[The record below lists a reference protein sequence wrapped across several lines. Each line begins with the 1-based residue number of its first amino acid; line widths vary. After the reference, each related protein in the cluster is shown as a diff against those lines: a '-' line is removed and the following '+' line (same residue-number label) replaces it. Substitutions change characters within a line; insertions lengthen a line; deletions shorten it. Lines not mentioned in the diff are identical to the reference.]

1 MEIDAE
7 DKSVREI
14 LDKEKYTIDFFQ
26 REYRWERK
34 HVEQLIADFETAFLQ
49 DYGKDHERYA
59 VQNYSRYYLGPIVL
73 SKKGEEEDEG
83 EKDEGEKDEGEKKL
97 SIIDGQ
103 QRLTTLTLLL
113 IYLNNLQE
121 GRKETVDI
129 ENLIYSEKYG
139 KKSFNLNV
147 EERKEC
153 LQTLIEGEE
162 YKPSGDNESVVNIV
176 KRYEDIKEIFPENLI
191 EDALPYFIDWL
202 IENVNLVEI
211 ITYSDEDGYFIFET
225 MNDRGLNLTSTEML
239 KGYLL
244 SNLNDDEK
252 KEKLNE
258 QWRDNISDLHK
269 IDKEED
275 LSFFKNW
282 LRGRYATTLRSGSKG
297 AANEDF
303 EKIGTR
309 FHNWVRDNKDKIGLQ
324 RLQDFIEFIEDH
336 MQFYID
342 VYLKIKEAEN
352 NLIKDLE
359 HLYYANQK
367 GFTSLHYPL
376 LLAPINTDDDAE
388 TINKKLNLV
397 GRFIETF
404 IVYRS
409 VNHRT
414 LSYSSIRYTMFN
426 LVTDIRNTSIYGLAE
441 RLKEELKDQDEDLS
455 GFYNFT
461 LHSRNKSVTKLILAR
476 ITRHIEKES
485 NLTSS
490 FEKYVDSSLDN
501 PFEIEHIWA
510 NDYSRFKNEF
520 SQRDEWEN
528 FRNKIGGL
536 LLLPEDFNK
545 SYGDLSYEK
554 KLPEYAGRN
563 LLAKSLHPSCYNHEP
578 GFLKYK
584 QRSKV
589 NFKSHDEFN
598 KKDLKERTELYKNIA
613 EEIWGLDGFDEIV
626 KN

>member
-1 MEIDAE
+1 MDIDAE
-7 DKSVREI
+7 DKSVSEI
-14 LDKEKYTIDFFQ
+14 LDKKKYTIDFFQ
-26 REYRWERK
+26 REFRWERK

-49 DYGKDHERYA
+49 DYDEEDEREE

-73 SKKGEEEDEG
+73 SKKEG
-83 EKDEGEKDEGEKKL
+83 EL

-129 ENLIYSEKYG
+129 KNLIYSEKYG

-147 EERKEC
+147 EERKNC
-153 LQTLIEGEE
+153 LDTLLKGEE
-162 YKPSGDNESVVNIV
+162 YNPSGDNESVVNIV
-176 KRYEDIKEIFPENLI
+176 KRYEDIEEIFPEKLI
-191 EDALPYFIDWL
+191 ENALPYFIDWL

-225 MNDRGLNLTSTEML
+225 MNDRGLNLTATEML

-244 SNLNDDEK
+244 SNLNDDKK
-252 KEKLNE
+252 KEELNE
-258 QWRDNISDLHK
+258 QWRDNISNLHK

-309 FHNWVRDNKDKIGLQ
+309 FHNWVRDNKDKTGLQ
-324 RLQDFIEFIEDH
+324 ISQDFIEFIEDN

-342 VYLKIKEAEN
+342 VYLKIKEAED
-352 NLIKDLE
+352 NLIQELK
-359 HLYYANQK
+359 HIYYASQK
-367 GFTSLHYPL
+367 GFSSLHYPL
-376 LLAPINTDDDAE
+376 LLAPINIDDDE
-388 TINKKLNLV
+388 KTINKKLNLV
-397 GRFIETF
+397 ARFIETF

-426 LVTDIRNTSIYGLAE
+426 LVTDIRDTSIRELAE
-441 RLKEELKDQDEDLS
+441 RLKEELRQQDEDLS

-461 LHSRNKSVTKLILAR
+461 LHSRNKSVIKLILAR
-476 ITRHIEKES
+476 ITRHIEEQS
-485 NLTSS
+485 NLSTS

-501 PFEIEHIWA
+501 PYQIEHIWA
-510 NDYSRFKNEF
+510 NDYSRFKSEF
-520 SQRDEWEN
+520 PQRDEWEK

-545 SYGDLSYEK
+545 SYGDLHYKK
-554 KLPEYAGRN
+554 KLPEYLGRN
-563 LLAKSLHPSCYNHEP
+563 LLAKSLHADC
-578 GFLKYK
+578 YK
-584 QRSKV
+584 QRQPGFKRYIRRSKAS
-589 NFKSHDEFN
+589 FKPHKEFN
-598 KKDLKERTELYKNIA
+598 KNDLKERTELYKKIA
-613 EEIWGLDGFDEIV
+613 EEIWGLDGFDEIFR
-626 KN
+626 K